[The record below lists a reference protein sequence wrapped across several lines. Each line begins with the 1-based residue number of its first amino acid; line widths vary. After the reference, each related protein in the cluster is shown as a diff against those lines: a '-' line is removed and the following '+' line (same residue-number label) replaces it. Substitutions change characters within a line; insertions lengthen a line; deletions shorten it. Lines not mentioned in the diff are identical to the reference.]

1 MLDTIITFIQKFF
14 ADLKI
19 SDYLT
24 TIVPL
29 FVLWITLRHNTKKEE
44 KRYKLSLHT
53 KYKFFLTMIK
63 QYILSVEVEIESW
76 RQAITNILDDKDGF
90 NENYIPSFIPKELR
104 DMDKNAVYNY
114 LDMVSTKKDFI
125 EDFVYFIQAMD
136 VTLDT
141 RIQAQDVSKRYFER
155 KEKDRIKLDSHLD
168 NLARIRLELSTVPK
182 TTDEV
187 KGFVRDFN
195 QIFEDYVKIDSSTLG
210 KLGKVKEHLYKS
222 IANLCQKPLKVPS
235 QLEKIRN
242 DLIFLANDA
251 IHTIDLHQNALNQFS
266 FEMRRCVVDLKK
278 GRDFIQKELPIFEN
292 FLKPPYFP

>member
-1 MLDTIITFIQKFF
+1 MLETFFTFIQKFF
-14 ADLKI
+14 AELKI

-44 KRYKLSLHT
+44 KRYKLALHT

-63 QYILSVEVEIESW
+63 QYIISVEVEIESW

-114 LDMVSTKKDFI
+114 LDMVTTKKDFI
-125 EDFVYFIQAMD
+125 EDFVDFIQAMD

-141 RIQAQDVSKRYFER
+141 RTQAQDVSKRYFER

-168 NLARIRLELSTVPK
+168 NLARIRLELSTVTK
-182 TTDEV
+182 SDAGI
-187 KGFVRDFN
+187 GFVKDLN
-195 QIFEDYVKIDSSTLG
+195 QIFEDYAKIDNPTPG
-210 KLGKVKEHLYKS
+210 KLENVKEHLYKS
-222 IANLCQKPLKVPS
+222 IVNLCQKPSNVPL
-235 QLEKIRN
+235 QLMKIRN

-251 IHTIDLHQNALNQFS
+251 IHTIDLHENALNQFS
-266 FEMRRCVVDLKK
+266 FEMMRCVVDLKK

-292 FLKPPYFP
+292 FLNPPYYP